1 MRSRLRVRFLRIAP
15 MERIPPKMLT
25 YEPPRLLVHGTVE
38 ALTMNGDTGQ
48 GGGLDCKLRGANG
61 YKDNYGVDLNT
72 QANQNQGLGTCSP

>member
-1 MRSRLRVRFLRIAP
+1 
-15 MERIPPKMLT
+15 MLT
-25 YEPPRLLVHGTVE
+25 YEPPRLVVHGTVE

-72 QANQNQGLGTCSP
+72 QSNQNEGLGTCSP